1 MRTVSLRR
9 RVSVASLA
17 VLAVA
22 LIAFDA
28 FLYVSFSGRLTGD
41 LHRQLTERAQLAQT
55 LSGSL
60 APQQLADRLA
70 SGGISAQITKNGQR
84 YSARPPASPAP
95 VKRPHPPGPPGS
107 PRAARPPAPT
117 ATRTLSSANALT
129 LTQPLAG
136 GERLVLSADRS
147 QLDSDLAGLLV
158 LEAAGTLVVL
168 LLAALALGRVL
179 GRALAPLDRTTA
191 VAAAIASGQAR
202 QRLSPQR
209 TDTELGRMAAAF
221 DAMLDRLQDALNAAH
236 ASEERMRQFL
246 GDAAHE
252 LRTPIQAIQAGAETL
267 LRDNQ
272 DVEQRE
278 RFTVQMVRDSA
289 RAGRLVDDLLT
300 LNRLDQ
306 DPELEPSQID
316 LAELAREQLARAE
329 VLAPNLHLRY
339 EGPVRCPI
347 DGDRDRIC
355 QVIVNLLDNARHAT
369 PDGGQITLT
378 IDRTDAGAS
387 LAVNDTGPGVPPEA
401 REQIFQRFVRLDA
414 SRNRNA
420 FGSGLGLPIARR
432 IAQAHGGTLECT
444 ENPSGSG
451 ARFELSL
458 PHPLRPSIRTR
469 GRLSSAA
476 RPHTR

>member
-9 RVSVASLA
+9 RVSIVSLA

-22 LIAFDA
+22 LLAFDA

-41 LHRQLTERAQLAQT
+41 LHRQLTERAQLAQS

-70 SGGISAQITKNGQR
+70 SGGISAQITKNGHR
-84 YSARPPASPAP
+84 YSARPPAPHVP
-95 VKRPHPPGPPGS
+95 GKRPHPPGPPGS
-107 PRAARPPAPT
+107 PLAAPPSGPA
-117 ATRTLSSANALT
+117 ATGPSASALT

-147 QLDSDLAGLLV
+147 QLDSDLAGLLA

-168 LLAALALGRVL
+168 ALAALVLGRVL
-179 GRALAPLDRTTA
+179 GRALAPLDHTTA
-191 VAAAIASGQAR
+191 VAAAIARGQAR
-202 QRLSPQR
+202 QRLSPGR

-221 DAMLDRLQDALNAAH
+221 DAMLDRLQDALDVAH
-236 ASEERMRQFL
+236 GSEERMRQFL

-267 LRDNQ
+267 LRNNDGG
-272 DVEQRE
+272 EQRE
-278 RFTVQMVRDSA
+278 RFVVQMVRDSA
-289 RAGRLVDDLLT
+289 RVGRLVDDLLT

-306 DPELEPSQID
+306 DPELEPARID

-329 VLAPNLHLRY
+329 VLAPSLHLRY
-339 EGPVRCPI
+339 EGPMRCPI
-347 DGDRDRIC
+347 EADRDRIC

-378 IDRTDAGAS
+378 IDHTDAGAS
-387 LAVNDTGPGVPPEA
+387 LAVTDTGAGIPPEA

-414 SRNRNA
+414 SRTRNT

-432 IAQAHGGTLECT
+432 IAQAHGGALQCT
-444 ENPSGSG
+444 ENPSGTG

-458 PHPLRPSIRTR
+458 PHPPGPSTRTPVKP
-469 GRLSSAA
+469 SSPA
-476 RPHTR
+476 RPRAR